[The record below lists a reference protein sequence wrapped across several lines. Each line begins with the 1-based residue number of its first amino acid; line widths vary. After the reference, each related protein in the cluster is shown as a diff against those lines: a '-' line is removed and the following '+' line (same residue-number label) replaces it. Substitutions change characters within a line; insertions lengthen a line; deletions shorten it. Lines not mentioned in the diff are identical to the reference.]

1 MHSFKHCEGDVHKR
15 SMYSRKVSSLSCYGD
30 CWSHLWRCDEVRLKA
45 LVMLAC
51 NSLQVQLFCCPFSK
65 IKGGTLRSNIA
76 LNFIAH
82 HAQSVQRGGMFSLKD
97 GEGLKPERSRI
108 KATAD
113 GRYDKVLT
121 WEETRPPF
129 KTPTVSPPPL
139 LPACHSLALRFRIL
153 LSFLLRMHS
162 WRTTPKIIVMKIPA
176 PVPKGSSCR

>member
-1 MHSFKHCEGDVHKR
+1 MHSFKHCEGEVHKR
-15 SMYSRKVSSLSCYGD
+15 SMCSRRVSSLSCYGD
-30 CWSHLWRCDEVRLKA
+30 YWSHLWRCDEVRLKA
-45 LVMLAC
+45 RRFLLRYSYFVVL
-51 NSLQVQLFCCPFSK
+51 SPRS
-65 IKGGTLRSNIA
+65 KGGTLRSNIA
-76 LNFIAH
+76 LNFIGH

-129 KTPTVSPPPL
+129 KTPTVSPPSLL
-139 LPACHSLALRFRIL
+139 LPTCHSLALRFRIL